1 MNKVLDIISK
11 IGCCFLSI
19 LLFLILCIYLGID
32 MTTKT
37 INKTNV
43 SNIIKELDAEI
54 LLSNNAMSTI
64 DDLYQVAD
72 ENNVDRSVVDGV
84 INSIE
89 FKQQLGEYYGEIV
102 DGILY
107 NKPVKELTATKV
119 ITTIESVL
127 ERTANSLGYT
137 ITSDQRESIMS
148 AVEEKV
154 PKVIEKIPSYNQ
166 ATKDLKV
173 QDIKAIQTLFSNDS
187 KTVLIV
193 IMLIIVG
200 LMALIRWSSYRFAIW
215 SGTPTILA
223 GGLFAII
230 GALTGTVLASYAQES
245 LSMSMSKILQNN
257 IFNTITHLGLIVV
270 LVGAVQIVY
279 YVLMNRSYK
288 QERI

>member
-1 MNKVLDIISK
+1 MSVE
-11 IGCCFLSI
+11 
-19 LLFLILCIYLGID
+19 
-32 MTTKT
+32 
-37 INKTNV
+37 INK
-43 SNIIKELDAEI
+43 D
-54 LLSNNAMSTI
+54 M
-64 DDLYQVAD
+64 LYP
-72 ENNVDRSVVDGV
+72 S
-84 INSIE
+84 
-89 FKQQLGEYYGEIV
+89 L
-102 DGILY
+102 LY